1 MEKQEYLELEK
12 QDYLDMYHEMVLI
25 RRIEERSAE
34 LYQQG
39 KIGGFLHLYIGQ
51 EAVSTG
57 LISARKPQDRV
68 ITAYRDHGV
77 AINTGISAREVM
89 AELLG
94 KVTGTSKGKGGSM
107 HMADVE
113 KNFWGGH
120 AVVGAHLPIAAGMA
134 LSDQYQEHSAVTIC
148 MFGDGAT
155 NIGFFHEA
163 LNLSKVWNLPVL
175 WVCENNKYGM
185 GTTVD
190 RASAVPE
197 IRQKAE
203 GYNIPND
210 RINGMDVME
219 VRQASEKYLEFV
231 REGNGP
237 FFLEIVTYRYRG
249 HSMGDP
255 ERYRQK
261 EEVERWQQDD
271 PIGIYRRYLLEQEIA
286 NEGQLDDLEV
296 QVAAEVEDAVEFA
309 ESSPEPEP
317 EALFEDIYAEE

>member
-1 MEKQEYLELEK
+1 MEKK
-12 QDYLDMYHEMVLI
+12 DYLDMYYQMVLI
-25 RRIEERSAE
+25 RRLEERSAE

-57 LISARKPQDRV
+57 LIAARKPEDRV

-77 AINTGISAREVM
+77 AINCGISARQVM

-94 KVTGTSKGKGGSM
+94 KATGVSQGKGGSM
-107 HMADVE
+107 HMADVS
-113 KNFWGGH
+113 KNYWGGH
-120 AVVGAHLPIAAGMA
+120 AVVGSHLPIAAGLA
-134 LSDQYQEHSAVTIC
+134 LGDVYMNHPAATIC

-155 NIGFFHEA
+155 NIGYFHEA

-185 GTTVD
+185 GTAVE

-197 IRQKAE
+197 MRQKAE
-203 GYNIPND
+203 GYAIAND
-210 RINGMDVME
+210 RINGMDIIE
-219 VRQASEKYLEFV
+219 VNHAAEKYLEHC
-231 REGNGP
+231 RSGKGP
-237 FFLEIVTYRYRG
+237 FFLEVVTYRYRG

-261 EEVERWQQDD
+261 EEIEKWQADD
-271 PIGIYRRYLLEQEIA
+271 PIGIFHKYLLEKEIA
-286 NEGQLDDLEV
+286 KEAEMNDLEMKAV
-296 QVAAEVEDAVEFA
+296 AEVEDAVEFA

-317 EALFEDIYAEE
+317 QELFAHIYAEE